1 MSQSIDFY
9 ALKRQIEATKAVEG
23 LGIGEREFAWVYG
36 VDRPIELLPES
47 KGLATLFARGSNRNV
62 IEFIPP
68 RDTDATTFIHNHPS
82 SNVTPS
88 YEDTVTFLS
97 LMATN
102 PKLKYSVIAATKGGE
117 VNGFL
122 EMVYTGE
129 RSSIPLETITAFYWA
144 LCEKR
149 QKEIREKEDFI
160 NWWGKCIFSLEEL
173 MEISINVVDMAGL
186 QLHFVAMP
194 RYKKQGWEFIKDK

>member
-1 MSQSIDFY
+1 MVESGIEYSI
-9 ALKRQIEATKAVEG
+9 LKEQIEATTSLDG
-23 LGIGEREFAWVYG
+23 LSVGEREFAWIYIPG
-36 VDRPIELLPES
+36 KPIKILPECR
-47 KGLATLFARGSNRNV
+47 GLATLFAGGSNTNV

-68 RDTDATTFIHNHPS
+68 KDTYATAFIHNHPS

-102 PKLKYSVIAATKGGE
+102 QKLKYSIIAATKGGK

-122 EMVYTGE
+122 QMTYTGE
-129 RSSIPLETITAFYWA
+129 RSAIPLEAITTFYGS

-149 QKEIREKEDFI
+149 QNEIREGRYQGI
-160 NWWGKCIFSLEEL
+160 WGECIFSLDEL
-173 MEISINVVDMAGL
+173 RKIDTNIIAMAGL

-194 RYKKQGWEFIKDK
+194 GYKRQDFKFCKI